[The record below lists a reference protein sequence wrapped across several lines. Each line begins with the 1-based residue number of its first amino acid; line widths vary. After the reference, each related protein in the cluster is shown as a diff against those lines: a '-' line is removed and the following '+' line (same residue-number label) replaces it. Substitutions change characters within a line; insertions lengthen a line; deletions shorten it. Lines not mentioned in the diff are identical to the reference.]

1 MLGPTAV
8 ELGVHPAVR
17 FPELQRQP
25 PTSQRREPDS
35 VGVAENTRKFL
46 SPCLCGI
53 KEWCATVNTPTALSS
68 TRGVLAESTSHTIG
82 VSTCSIICFL
92 RNCFLLLFF
101 SPLLGGVL
109 AFLVV
114 SYRSPMA
121 SVLILARHTLS
132 EVDPALMGLIY
143 VSWTAFCIY
152 LLYLV
157 HSLGIAQIPFE
168 QNLVPK
174 MVAVEC

>member
-53 KEWCATVNTPTALSS
+53 KEC
-68 TRGVLAESTSHTIG
+68 VLAESTSHTIG

-152 LLYLV
+152 L
-157 HSLGIAQIPFE
+157 SQIPFE